1 MAKEEKKA
9 VAVQEKALAPLD
21 AVKKEVVDVVEG
33 RVAEFVKNGE
43 LNLPEN
49 YSPHNAMKSAWLT
62 LQAVEDKDGKPAL
75 LNCTRASIANAL
87 LDMVVQGLNPAKKQG
102 YFIVYKDKLVFQ
114 RSYFGTMAVC
124 KNVAGA
130 QDVRAEVVYEDDD
143 FVYEIG
149 RTGKIIRRHIQ
160 ELKNI
165 APDKIQAAY
174 CVIEFKDGRQYTEV
188 MTMAQ
193 IKKAW
198 EKSKAG
204 AGKDGSVHK
213 EYPEEMCKRTVIN
226 RACKAYINSSNDSNL
241 LLHHFNRADDVVE
254 DQEIEEE
261 IAENAN
267 SLVIDIESNVTDGG
281 EEQVTLDTEPDGQQ
295 TITGGPGF

>member
-1 MAKEEKKA
+1 MAKEEKKTA
-9 VAVQEKALAPLD
+9 VATQEKALAPLD
-21 AVKKEVVDVVEG
+21 AVKKEVVDVVEK
-33 RVAEFVKNGE
+33 RVASFVKNGE
-43 LNLPEN
+43 LSLPQG

-62 LQAVEDKDGKPAL
+62 LQEVKDKDDKLAL
-75 LNCTRASIANAL
+75 TSCTRASIANAL

-130 QDVRAEVVYEDDD
+130 KDVRGEVVYEGDD

-165 APDKIQAAY
+165 RPDLIVAAY
-174 CVIEFKDGRQYTEV
+174 CVIEFEDGRQYTEV
-188 MTMAQ
+188 MTLAQ

-198 EKSKAG
+198 EKSKMNPD
-204 AGKDGSVHK
+204 KDGSVHK
-213 EYPEEMCKRTVIN
+213 EFPEEMCKRTVIN
-226 RACKAYINSSNDSNL
+226 RACKTYINSSNDSNL
-241 LLHHFNRADDVVE
+241 LLHHFNRADEVIE
-254 DQEIEEE
+254 DQEIEDE
-261 IAENAN
+261 ISENAN
-267 SLVIDIESNVTDGG
+267 SLVIDIESNMTDGG
-281 EEQVTLDTEPDGQQ
+281 EEVTVDTEPDGQQ
-295 TITGGPGF
+295 TIAGGPGF